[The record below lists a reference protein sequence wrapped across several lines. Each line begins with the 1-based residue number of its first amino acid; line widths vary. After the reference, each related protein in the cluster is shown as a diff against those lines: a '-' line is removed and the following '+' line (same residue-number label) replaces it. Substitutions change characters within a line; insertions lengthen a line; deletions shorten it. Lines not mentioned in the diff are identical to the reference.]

1 MKRILFSLVVI
12 FLGMHA
18 FAGPVTKETALE
30 SARNFMSSRGVSMSA
45 ARQAAYKAVRKS
57 TVTTDNVYYY
67 VFNVGQE
74 RGFVV
79 VSGDDRTEQILGYT
93 DSGSF
98 DINTAPEN
106 LKSWLQSYA
115 DYIKYLDD
123 NNIKV
128 EKAANVAPRKAQVA
142 KHAIKPLVTSRWNQ
156 GDPYNLKC
164 PRYYKDDGT
173 QGDLS
178 ATGCVATAIAQVMYY
193 YRWPASTVGVLSS
206 YSFKSGGGKTITMPS
221 IPKGTKI
228 DWDNMTDTYS
238 SSSTDA
244 QKNAVAEL
252 MVYVGTGCK
261 MGYGPSSG
269 AGFAEGIKA
278 LIYSFGYD
286 DGSHVEF
293 RRNYGIGEWTDLLYN
308 ELKNNHPIAFAGTA
322 SGGAHAFVIDGYDGD
337 GLFHLNW
344 GWGGGSDG
352 YFRVEILNPGD
363 NSGIGSSSSSDGYS
377 MGQEAIILRLP
388 DSVPAD
394 DNIMM
399 TINDTKIQ
407 NNRINSNYINWSGST
422 NSFNYGI
429 GYVAEDGTL
438 VPIGNTSTANNLGA
452 NYYHNGE
459 YGISG
464 LPAGTYKV
472 VPISKTTKS
481 NVWKTSFN
489 IKRKYII
496 ATVNANG
503 SYTLQMHETATNM
516 NVESITFTGDKVKG
530 HEQKVDVVFKN
541 MAEDEFYGEIY
552 MFASKTSNKGSQASR
567 SAVSLKPGHTQTIT
581 FFFKPSETGTYNIWL
596 TYNGDGNNVLPNGQ
610 TTVDIASTASS
621 ETMNMQVTSLSYSNV
636 SNNTLYGGI
645 ITGTLK
651 VKNNASKTYD
661 GTVRIGLWKGDI
673 GVNAFWGNG
682 GVTVPV
688 TVNAGQEQTVS
699 FAFEGQECDKQYGTN
714 VSYGG
719 GGELNG
725 GGLGHVVQM
734 RPGVVTYKS
743 DGSKVGVAPN
753 STFNVTKD
761 VVAVDMRGISQV
773 NSVNTSLSPNA
784 LYFFD
789 EGASLPAGVDAHKAV
804 IGHSAGEINL
814 TDDAGFVSPVDFT
827 ADKITYVRTIK
838 KAGNGSIWETLA
850 LPFAP
855 TKILVDGHRLALNNE
870 NGMYIRELSEVGDDG
885 KLVFEDVTKMEANV
899 PYIISAFK
907 PVEGKTVSFEATNAE
922 VAATTDSRSV
932 AGTDSYSYY
941 GTFQTLRSKQIYA
954 LNTTG
959 SAFVY
964 KRLTTQIKPYSGYFM
979 TKLPDDL
986 KVSTLY
992 IDRVVTD
999 ITGIDNNTETTA
1011 DVYAIN
1017 GVKVGT
1023 AIVNGDRIVLPALP
1037 KGIYIVNGR
1046 KIVR

>member
-1 MKRILFSLVVI
+1 MKRFLLSFVVML
-12 FLGMHA
+12 LGLHMI
-18 FAGPVTKETALE
+18 AGPVTKEEALS
-30 SARNFMSSRGVSMSA
+30 SARSFMSGRGVTMSTGK
-45 ARQAAYKAVRKS
+45 QAAYRAVRKS
-57 TVTTDNVYYY
+57 AKTTDNAYYY
-67 VFNVGQE
+67 VFNVGE
-74 RGFVV
+74 DKGFVV
-79 VSGDDRTEQILGYT
+79 VSGDDRTERILGYT
-93 DSGSF
+93 DSGTF
-98 DINTAPEN
+98 DMNTAPEN
-106 LKSWLQSYA
+106 MKAWLQSYA

-123 NNIKV
+123 NNIVV
-128 EKAANVAPRKAQVA
+128 EKGANAAPRKAQKA
-142 KHAIKPLVTSRWNQ
+142 KHAVKPLVKSRWNQ
-156 GDPYNLKC
+156 GDPYNLLC

-173 QGDLS
+173 QGDRS

-193 YRWPASTVGVLSS
+193 YQWPLSTVGMIPS
-206 YSFKSGGGKTITMPS
+206 YSFTSGAGKSISMKS
-221 IPKGTKI
+221 IAKGTKI
-228 DWDNMTDTYS
+228 DWNNMTDTYS
-238 SSSTDA
+238 GASTDA
-244 QKNAVAEL
+244 QKKAVAEL
-252 MVYVGTGCK
+252 MLYVGTGVK

-269 AGFAEGIKA
+269 AGFSEGIKA
-278 LIYSFGYD
+278 LVRYFGYD
-286 DGSHVEF
+286 DGSHVEY
-293 RRNYGIGEWTDLLYN
+293 RGNYSIDEWTDLLYN
-308 ELKNNHPIAFAGTA
+308 ELVNNHPIAFAGTA

-377 MGQEAIILRLP
+377 MGQEAIILRKP
-388 DSVPAD
+388 DNVPSD

-399 TINDTKIQ
+399 TINNTKIQ
-407 NNRINSNYINWSGST
+407 NNRINSDYINWSGST
-422 NSFNYGI
+422 NSFNFGI

-438 VPIGNTSTANNLGA
+438 VPIGNTSTANDLGT
-452 NYYHNGE
+452 NYYLNGE

-503 SYTLQMHETATNM
+503 TYTLQMYETATNM

-541 MAEDEFYGEIY
+541 MAEEEFYGEIY
-552 MFASKTSNKGSQASR
+552 MFASKTSDKGSQASR

-596 TYNGDGNNVLPNGQ
+596 TYNGNGDNVLPGGQ
-610 TTVDIASTASS
+610 TTVNIASTASS
-621 ETMNMQVTSLSYSNV
+621 ETKNMQVTAFNYSNV

-651 VKNNASKTYD
+651 VRNNASKTYD

-673 GVNAFWGNG
+673 GVNAFYGNG
-682 GVTVPV
+682 SVTVPV
-688 TVNAGQEQTVS
+688 TVAAGQEQTVS

-714 VSYGG
+714 VSYGS

-725 GGLGHVVQM
+725 GGLAHVVQM

-743 DGSKVGVAPN
+743 DGSKVAVAPN
-753 STFNVTKD
+753 SSFNVTRD

-773 NSVNTSLSPNA
+773 SSVNTSLSPNA

-789 EGASLPAGVDAHKAV
+789 EGASLPAGVDANKAV

-838 KAGNGSIWETLA
+838 KAGKGSIWETLA

-855 TKILVDGHRLALNNE
+855 TKIMVDGHRLALNSE

-885 KLVFEDVTKMEANV
+885 KLVFEDVTHMEANV
-899 PYIISAFK
+899 PYIISAFD
-907 PVEGKTVSFEATNAE
+907 PVEGKTVSFETTNAE

-941 GTFQTLRSKQIYA
+941 GTFHTLKSKQIYA

-964 KRLTTQIKPYSGYFM
+964 KRQTTQIKPYSGYFV
-979 TKLPDDL
+979 TKLPDDM
-986 KVSTLY
+986 KVTTLY

-999 ITGIDNNTETTA
+999 ITGIDNNAETTA

-1023 AIVNGDRIVLPALP
+1023 AIINGDRIVLPALP

-1046 KIVR
+1046 KIVK